1 MIIKFQRNSYIE
13 YQYLKIHLI
22 LYFKRYDNFMTRP
35 NISFHVSGIEDAF
48 YKIRC
53 DSLQKDC
60 HNVFKQKSCASVGIC
75 KHIVCDSESMEN

>member
-1 MIIKFQRNSYIE
+1 
-13 YQYLKIHLI
+13 
-22 LYFKRYDNFMTRP
+22 MTRP
-35 NISFHVSGIEDAF
+35 NISLHVSGIENAF

-60 HNVFKQKSCASVGIC
+60 HNVLQKKCASFGFG